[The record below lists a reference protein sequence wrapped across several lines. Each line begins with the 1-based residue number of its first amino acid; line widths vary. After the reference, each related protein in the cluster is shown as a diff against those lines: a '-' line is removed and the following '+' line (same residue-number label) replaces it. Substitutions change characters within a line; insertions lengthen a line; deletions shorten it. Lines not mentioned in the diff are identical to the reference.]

1 VFEEAWDSGL
11 WTRVGV
17 ALLCGGI
24 VGLERQLRDKPAGI
38 RTSSLICLG
47 TALFVY
53 LGVGMSGGQGDP
65 ARVLG
70 QVVAGIGFLGAGVI
84 MTRNGLLTGVTSA
97 AVIWL
102 LAAVGS
108 AIGLGRYGAALAM
121 AVVSVAVLAHSVDEA
136 LPAPTARKTLL
147 RKEERTRSCFGE
159 TPSALWRSAV
169 PPSWSTSHLAAR
181 RYTAARASPSDH
193 VNSASQEGLLRR

>member
-1 VFEEAWDSGL
+1 MFEEAWDSGL

-24 VGLERQLRDKPAGI
+24 VGLERQLRGKPAGI

-47 TALFVY
+47 TTLFVY
-53 LGVGMSGGQGDP
+53 LGVALEAEHGDP

-70 QVVAGIGFLGAGVI
+70 QVVTGIGFLGAGVI

-108 AIGLGRYGAALAM
+108 AVGLGRYGAALTL
-121 AVVSVAVLAHSVDEA
+121 AVVSVAVLVGVEQLEHAFAA
-136 LPAPTARKTLL
+136 LRRGVHGGVEGADSEDGA
-147 RKEERTRSCFGE
+147 S
-159 TPSALWRSAV
+159 V
-169 PPSWSTSHLAAR
+169 PPPAR
-181 RYTAARASPSDH
+181 VPPGGSGAPPP
-193 VNSASQEGLLRR
+193 